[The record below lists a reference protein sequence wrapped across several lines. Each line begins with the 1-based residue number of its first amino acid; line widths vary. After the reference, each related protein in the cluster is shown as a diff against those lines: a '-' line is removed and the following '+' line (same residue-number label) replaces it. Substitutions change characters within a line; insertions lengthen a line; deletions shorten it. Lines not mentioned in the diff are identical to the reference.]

1 VFIFESDY
9 FSIPISSSLFLTSF
23 SSITMLYFWLTSAIH
38 TANRASM
45 ESKDQVALIKKKKK
59 AKKKRKCNST
69 SSEPDLTAAVPP
81 TTNRPRS
88 NSQAC
93 TSYAS
98 TSSLSE

>member
-1 VFIFESDY
+1 
-9 FSIPISSSLFLTSF
+9 
-23 SSITMLYFWLTSAIH
+23 MLYFWLTSAIH

-69 SSEPDLTAAVPP
+69 SSEPDLTAAMPP
-81 TTNRPRS
+81 MTNRPRS

>member
-1 VFIFESDY
+1 VFIFEKV
-9 FSIPISSSLFLTSF
+9 IISQYYHPVFF
-23 SSITMLYFWLTSAIH
+23 NKFFITMLYFWLTSAIH

-45 ESKDQVALIKKKKK
+45 ESVDQLALIKKKKK
-59 AKKKRKCNST
+59 REKKKRKCNST
-69 SSEPDLTAAVPP
+69 SSEPDLTAAMPP
-81 TTNRPRS
+81 MTNRPRS